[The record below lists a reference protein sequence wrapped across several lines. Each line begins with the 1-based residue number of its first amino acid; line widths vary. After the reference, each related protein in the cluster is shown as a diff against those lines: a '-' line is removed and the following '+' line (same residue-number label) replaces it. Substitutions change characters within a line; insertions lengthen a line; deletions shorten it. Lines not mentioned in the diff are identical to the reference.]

1 VPNNLLTDI
10 LAYVE
15 QAKAEVSPA
24 EITERVDKSRPTVN
38 RALAQ
43 LVADGRLVT
52 SGSGRS
58 TRYRIVPRSSGAAGR
73 REAPTV
79 AQAMQWSPES
89 RALAE
94 ALSAPI
100 GQRTP
105 VTYQRALAD
114 DYEPN
119 VSSLLPPALA
129 AELHLAGR
137 LQGQQPAGTY
147 LRKVLEQLLIDLS
160 WHSSR
165 LEGNRKSLLDTRE
178 LFEKGRSASDDVDAT
193 MLLNHKEAIE
203 FLADAVPT
211 DGMIVPVVRN
221 LQSVLMQGLLHDD
234 TDLGAIR
241 QKIVH
246 IQDSVYL
253 PAQMPSL
260 LEEMLGLIVEK
271 ARQTQNPVEAAFFLW
286 VNLAYLQPFVDGN
299 KRTSRLAANM
309 PLLLANCAPLSFLD
323 VTQADYA
330 EAMLGV
336 YEQMNVAMAAD
347 LFAWTYRRSIVKYR
361 VIEQSMGVRDPL
373 RVRLREKLNDGIQQI
388 VYHGNTLAST
398 VASLSLQPDDL
409 EPFKAMLENELKILA
424 VHNCARYRLP
434 IRKTQEWI
442 DAGRPY

>member
-1 VPNNLLTDI
+1 MPNTTLLTDI

-15 QAKAEVSPA
+15 SVQTDASPA
-24 EITERVDKSRPTVN
+24 EITDRVGMSRPTVN
-38 RALAQ
+38 RALAK
-43 LVADGRLVT
+43 LVADGRLVM

-58 TRYRIVPRSSGAAGR
+58 TRYRLPSRAESIQRPVQ
-73 REAPTV
+73 TV
-79 AQAMQWSPES
+79 ARALQWSPQS
-89 RALAE
+89 QTLIATLP
-94 ALSAPI
+94 APL
-100 GQRTP
+100 GERTP
-105 VTYQRALAD
+105 VAYQRAFVDA
-114 DYEPN
+114 YEPN
-119 VSSLLPPALA
+119 VSSLLPSALA
-129 AELHLAGR
+129 EELHAAGR
-137 LQGQQPAGTY
+137 LHGQQPAGTY

-178 LFEKGRSASDDVDAT
+178 LFERGRSAHDDPDAT

-211 DGMIVPVVRN
+211 DGMIVPIVRN
-221 LQSVLMQGLLHDD
+221 LQSVLKQGLLHDD

-241 QKIVH
+241 HKIVH

-260 LEEMLGLIVEK
+260 LEEMLEIIVGK
-271 ARQTQNPVEAAFFLW
+271 ARRTQNPVEAAFFLW

-336 YEQMNVAMAAD
+336 YEQTSAAMAVD
-347 LFAWTYRRSIVKYR
+347 LFAWTYRRSIAKYR
-361 VIEQSMGVRDPL
+361 VIEQAMGVQDPL
-373 RVRLREKLNDGIQQI
+373 RVRLREKLNDAIQQI

-398 VASLSLQPDDL
+398 LASLSLEPDDVS
-409 EPFKAMLENELKILA
+409 PFKTMLEHELKILA

-434 IRKTQEWI
+434 LRKTREWI
-442 DAGRPY
+442 DAGRPC

>member
-1 VPNNLLTDI
+1 VPNSLLTEI

-15 QAKAEVSPA
+15 QAQTEVSPA
-24 EITERVDKSRPTVN
+24 ELTDHVGKSRPTVN
-38 RALAQ
+38 RALAR
-43 LVADGRLVT
+43 LVADGLLAT

-58 TRYRIVPRSSGAAGR
+58 TRYRLSSRSAPALRRAPGAVGT
-73 REAPTV
+73 PP
-79 AQAMQWSPES
+79 WSPQS
-89 RALAE
+89 LALAH

-100 GQRTP
+100 GERTP
-105 VTYQRALAD
+105 VTYQRAFVD
-114 DYEPN
+114 GYEPN
-119 VSSLLPPALA
+119 VSSLLPSALA
-129 AELHLAGR
+129 TELHVAGR

-165 LEGNRKSLLDTRE
+165 LEGNRKSLLDTRA
-178 LFEKGRSASDDVDAT
+178 LFERGRSASDDLDAT

-211 DGMIVPVVRN
+211 EGMIVPVVRN

-234 TDLGAIR
+234 SDLGAIR

-253 PAQMPSL
+253 PAQLPSL

-271 ARQTQNPVEAAFFLW
+271 ARRVQNPVEAAFFLW

-330 EAMLGV
+330 QAMLGV
-336 YEQMNVAMAAD
+336 YEQTSVAMAVD
-347 LFAWTYRRSIVKYR
+347 LFAWTYRRSIIKYR
-361 VIEQSMGVRDPL
+361 VIEEAMGIQDPL
-373 RVRLREKLNDGIQQI
+373 RMRLREKLNDSIQQI
-388 VYHGNTLAST
+388 VYHGNTLASA
-398 VASLSLQPDDL
+398 VASLGLEPDDL
-409 EPFKAMLENELKILA
+409 EPFIAMLEKELGILA
-424 VHNCARYRLP
+424 IHNCARYRLP
-434 IRKTQEWI
+434 ITKTQEWI
-442 DAGRPY
+442 DAGRPH